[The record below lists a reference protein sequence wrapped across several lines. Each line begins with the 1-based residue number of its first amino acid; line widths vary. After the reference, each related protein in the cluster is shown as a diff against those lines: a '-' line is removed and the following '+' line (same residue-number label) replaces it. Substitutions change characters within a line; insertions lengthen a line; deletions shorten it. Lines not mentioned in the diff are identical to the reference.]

1 MSAKN
6 ESTTQEIVDR
16 DRRHYL
22 HPYQSFDTIAE
33 EGALAI
39 ASGDGAYITDTDGVR
54 YFDAVGGLWCTN
66 IGLGREEMAEA
77 IADQVREL
85 AFSNPFTDMTNAPSA
100 NLAAKLAGLAPGD
113 LNHVFF
119 TTGGSTAIDAAYRL
133 IQYYQGTRG
142 KHEKKH
148 VISRVDAYHGS
159 TYAAVSIGGKPGD
172 RQEEFHFAL
181 DDIIHHVSSPNF
193 YRYGKGLTEQEFA
206 DKLVAEFEAKIEEL
220 GGPDKVAAF
229 FAEPVMGAGG
239 VVPPVADYLQRVWQ
253 ICQDNDILF
262 VADEVVTAFGRLGEW
277 FASESVFGIQP
288 DMITSA
294 KGLTSG
300 YVPLGAVIF
309 SDRIFDVI
317 GETGQGRY
325 MALGYTYSGH
335 PVSCAAALKNIEIIE
350 REGIREHV
358 REIGPYMMEQ
368 LETLCDLPMVGD
380 VPGSH
385 LMACIE
391 FVADKDTR
399 ERYPGEID
407 IGKRVSNECDAI
419 GLMVRPVENLNVMS
433 PPLVITKEDVDF
445 MVSALREAIPRAHAK
460 AEEDLYEMREGEATG
475 DDSAVER
482 IETMDG
488 Q

>member
-6 ESTTQEIVDR
+6 ESTTQEIVER

-66 IGLGREEMAEA
+66 IGLGREEMAET

-100 NLAAKLAGLAPGD
+100 NLAAKLAELAPGD

-239 VVPPVADYLQRVWQ
+239 VVPPAADYLQRVWQ

-300 YVPLGAVIF
+300 YLPLGAVIF

-368 LETLCDLPMVGD
+368 LETLYDLPMVGD
-380 VPGSH
+380 VRGSH

-407 IGKRVSNECDAI
+407 IGKRVSDECDAI

-475 DDSAVER
+475 DDSAVEP
-482 IETMDG
+482 IETMEG